1 MSTNSRHNQLL
12 NLGFINPSI
21 STSVNPLL
29 LFLRFCCQL
38 SKHLRKFTILRCWSI
53 FVANHFPRSFL
64 TYSVHPSRRFEYIN
78 TDCAIF
84 LDSFLRV
91 VTTHFTKILGQE
103 AKLCFPHFV
112 SMYRWGMTQI
122 IIIIKMD
129 HTCWTSFWSS
139 VLPSPPLSAS
149 SLSIVFAN
157 QESG

>member
-1 MSTNSRHNQLL
+1 MSTNSWHNQLL

-21 STSVNPLL
+21 STSVNSLL
-29 LFLRFCCQL
+29 PFLRFCL
-38 SKHLRKFTILRCWSI
+38 SAVKTLEKVYHSEMLEHLCGQP
-53 FVANHFPRSFL
+53 FPRSFL

-139 VLPSPPLSAS
+139 VLLPRPSPPHPC
-149 SLSIVFAN
+149 
-157 QESG
+157 Q